1 MRPMEGNRDRRIG
14 RQTESQFFALLRSG
28 LWNEVPERLPFAGG
42 VDWEDLY
49 RLSFEQTVVP
59 LVTDGI
65 NRLSQEFL
73 PADRPELLDPFLGD
87 MMTTSQRNRVLDS
100 FIPKLFENLAGI
112 PVVLVK
118 GQSLAVDY
126 PDPER
131 RQPGDIDLLLLPSS
145 YEAAKAILL
154 PKATKVLEE
163 EWGILH
169 QGMRF
174 RSIEVEIH
182 GSISTLMSRKL
193 DKKLAALL
201 EEQFDGRPFPAVTL
215 GGADIPVPDAGFNA
229 VYIFVHFLQHY
240 WAGGIGLR
248 QLIDWM
254 MFISVH
260 KREIHPVLLE
270 KRLEDLGLLNLWK
283 VFTGFVQE
291 YLGCPM
297 EKLPLAAEPDS
308 GKNARI
314 WRYVRHCGNFG
325 KNVDRT
331 RKKESYLHRKIH
343 SFWRLVVADR
353 LRHFPVFPKESIR
366 FFLGA
371 FGYGLQRLA
380 NGE

>member
-1 MRPMEGNRDRRIG
+1 MEGNRDRRIG
-14 RQTESQFFALLRSG
+14 QQTDSQFFALLRPG
-28 LWNEVPERLPFAGG
+28 LWNEVPGRDAFAGG
-42 VDWEDLY
+42 VDWEALY
-49 RLSFEQTVVP
+49 RLSYAQTVVP

-65 NRLSQEFL
+65 NRLPQEFL
-73 PADRPELLDPFLGD
+73 PNDRPERLDPFLAD
-87 MMTTSQRNRVLDS
+87 MMSTAKRNRVLDN
-100 FIPKLFENLAGI
+100 FIPKLFHALDGI

-118 GQSLAVDY
+118 GQSLAQDY

-145 YEAAKAILL
+145 YAAAKAILL

-163 EWGILH
+163 DAETWH

-174 RSIEVEIH
+174 NSVEVEIH

-193 DKKLAALL
+193 DRKLAALL
-201 EEQFDGRPFPAVTL
+201 EEQFREGNFPTVSI
-215 GGADIPVPDAGFNA
+215 GGAEIPVPEAGFNA

-240 WAGGIGLR
+240 WSGGVGLR

-254 MFISVH
+254 TFVSVH
-260 KREIHPVLLE
+260 KREIHPVILE
-270 KRLEDLGLLNLWK
+270 KRLEDLGLLHVWK
-283 VFTGFVQE
+283 VFTGFAQE
-291 YLGCPM
+291 YLGCPP
-297 EKLPLAAEPDS
+297 EKLPLAAAPDS

-314 WRYVRHCGNFG
+314 WRYIRRCGNFG
-325 KNVDRT
+325 KNVERT
-331 RKKESYLHRKIH
+331 RGKESYLVRKVH

-353 LRHFPVFPKESIR
+353 LRHFPIFPKESIR

-380 NGE
+380 KGE